1 LHKSIRWREILSKY
15 EEVNNDVA
23 VSECGND
30 VISSVIRRRMR
41 ERGGIQI
48 FSVRNHLVW
57 LRERNHLFSKRS
69 LAPGQ

>member
-57 LRERNHLFSKRS
+57 LRERNHLFSKMS

>member
-41 ERGGIQI
+41 ERGVFRYFLLGTIWFGLEREI
-48 FSVRNHLVW
+48 ISS
-57 LRERNHLFSKRS
+57 LR
-69 LAPGQ
+69 